1 MNALVEVVPRIG
13 KLIPRL
19 ASEHDG
25 EVIATV
31 RAIERT
37 LKAAGRDW
45 HDLANALQRI
55 STDWRSVAR
64 FCASHQHRL
73 STREVDF
80 IVTIARQNRELTEK
94 QERWLRDI
102 AARLRAAA

>member
-45 HDLANALQRI
+45 HDLANAIQPI
-55 STDWRSVAR
+55 STDWRSAAR

-73 STREVDF
+73 SAREVDF
-80 IVTIARQNRELTEK
+80 IVSIARQNRELTEK